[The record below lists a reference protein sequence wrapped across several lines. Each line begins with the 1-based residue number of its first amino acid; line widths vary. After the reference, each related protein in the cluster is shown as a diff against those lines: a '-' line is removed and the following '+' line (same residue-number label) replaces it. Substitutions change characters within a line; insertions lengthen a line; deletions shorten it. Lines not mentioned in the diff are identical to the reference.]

1 MTQPRLKDID
11 PKAIRKNRENPRL
24 HFPKERLDE
33 LSASIDRK
41 GVLVP
46 ISVYESPDAETG
58 TQYVLIDGERRWRCS
73 LELGRHD
80 VPAMVIDEP
89 NDTENLLTM
98 FEIHKVRD
106 DWDNMPT
113 AWALG
118 KLMERTGKTDP
129 DELAEMVG
137 IAKDQVKRYL
147 LALQLPREYQD
158 LIDAGRLSLN
168 FFYEL
173 HNNVIMPLAKQRP
186 AILQSLSE
194 ERIRRA
200 FVNKK
205 LSKVLASDV
214 DLRKVRPIINVAM
227 QEAGGPEGTSDLDD
241 VITQLVED
249 PATTVEEA
257 YENTVEMVV
266 EAGKFARQ
274 CRSLVARYDRLLAK
288 VHSEDDRAM
297 IVSAVERLIG
307 DLNARLRRTAS

>member
-1 MTQPRLKDID
+1 MKQPRLKEID
-11 PKAIRKNRENPRL
+11 PKQIRKNRENPRL
-24 HFPKERLDE
+24 HFPQERLDE
-33 LSASIDRK
+33 LAASIDRK

-46 ISVYESPDAETG
+46 ISVYENPDAE

-73 LELGRHD
+73 LQLGRSD
-80 VPAMVIDEP
+80 IPAMVIDEP
-89 NDTENLLTM
+89 DDTENLLTM

-129 DELAEMVG
+129 DELAEMAG
-137 IAKDQVKRYL
+137 IAKDQIKRYL

-158 LIDAGRLSLN
+158 LIDAGQLSLN

-186 AILQSLSE
+186 AILRSLSE

-200 FVNKK
+200 FVEKK
-205 LSKVLASDV
+205 LSKVLSSDV
-214 DLRKVRPIINVAM
+214 DLRKMRPIINVAM
-227 QEAGGPEGTSDLDD
+227 QEAGGPEAASDLDS
-241 VITQLVED
+241 VITQLVEN
-249 PATTVEEA
+249 PATTIDEA

-274 CRSLVARYDRLLAK
+274 CRSLIARYDRLVAK
-288 VHSEDDRAM
+288 AHSDDERQM
-297 IVSAVERLIG
+297 IVDAVQRLVTDLTSRLPGSA
-307 DLNARLRRTAS
+307 T